1 MENQKIFVRI
11 ATIEDIKYVNEII
24 TETERSAMARGTGIS
39 KRSPL
44 IVMQK
49 MRDGKAVIALT
60 NTGNWV
66 GFAYMEIWDD
76 GNFVSNSG
84 LIVAPTFR
92 NLGIAK
98 SIKNKVFEMARWIC
112 PNAKIFSIT
121 SGSTVMNMNTQLG
134 FRPVSFEAITK
145 DEKFWDGCKSCVNY
159 AILESKK
166 RGNCLCTAMLF
177 DPQLPLAMHQAEKP
191 ILHYNLAKVI

>member
-1 MENQKIFVRI
+1 MENQKIFIRI
-11 ATIEDIKYVNEII
+11 ATIEDFKYVDEII
-24 TETERSAMARGTGIS
+24 RETESSAKARGTGIS

-44 IVMQK
+44 TVMQK

-60 NTGNWV
+60 KTGNWV
-66 GFAYMEIWDD
+66 GFAYLEIWDD

-84 LIVAPTFR
+84 LIVAPAFR

-98 SIKNKVFEMARWIC
+98 SIKSKVFEMARWIC

-121 SGSTVMNMNTQLG
+121 SGSTIMNMNTQLG
-134 FRPVSFEAITK
+134 FRPVAYEAITGN
-145 DEKFWDGCKSCVNY
+145 EKFWDGCKSCVNY

-177 DPQLPLAMHQAEKP
+177 DPQLPVNAAQTENP
-191 ILHYNLAKVI
+191 ILHYKLSKVI